1 MRTGK
6 HLRQAALTAV
16 PLRNVLRTHSRGAIE
31 IAFDDKNSHIVTEGI
46 TAKICRG
53 VIDIGH
59 EVLGGERR
67 IAEHCRGKAF
77 HAEFFA
83 KLILGF
89 ESRFWRKQGTT
100 GLFFTDLPIQS
111 GWDSGWMQPT
121 KAENAIDAA
130 RRIRCPVLG
139 IYGKRDTGIPVADAE
154 ALRGVLPEGSE
165 VAFYEA
171 GHAFLND
178 TRPQMYVADQATLA
192 WAKIAGFLRRHLG

>member
-1 MRTGK
+1 
-6 HLRQAALTAV
+6 
-16 PLRNVLRTHSRGAIE
+16 
-31 IAFDDKNSHIVTEGI
+31 
-46 TAKICRG
+46 
-53 VIDIGH
+53 
-59 EVLGGERR
+59 
-67 IAEHCRGKAF
+67 
-77 HAEFFA
+77 
-83 KLILGF
+83 
-89 ESRFWRKQGTT
+89 
-100 GLFFTDLPIQS
+100 
-111 GWDSGWMQPT
+111 MQPT